1 MLPAQVSVS
10 NLLYNIRGSLYRHSL
25 GRSQYVHIY
34 MTFTFLTA
42 LALPFRRKL
51 EGSEYIQVHT

>member
-25 GRSQYVHIY
+25 GRSQYVHIHDLHISNCIG
-34 MTFTFLTA
+34 TSFPEET
-42 LALPFRRKL
+42 
-51 EGSEYIQVHT
+51 